1 MNDSEKRKALHRLL
15 IFHYELSLEK
25 SKKKLEMIRLW
36 VCAHIAAHNTEGTL
50 SLPGFREGLLA
61 EAALKGF
68 PEDEQGE
75 ERSAKRYL
83 CLCKH

>member
-1 MNDSEKRKALHRLL
+1 M
-15 IFHYELSLEK
+15 
-25 SKKKLEMIRLW
+25 
-36 VCAHIAAHNTEGTL
+36 CAHIAAHSTEGTL